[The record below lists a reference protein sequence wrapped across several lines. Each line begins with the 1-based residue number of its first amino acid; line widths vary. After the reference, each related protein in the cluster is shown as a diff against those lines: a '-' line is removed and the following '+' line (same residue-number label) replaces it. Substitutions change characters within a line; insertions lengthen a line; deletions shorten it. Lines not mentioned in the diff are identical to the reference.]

1 MNSRYLTRML
11 AMLAI
16 TLLVAAGCTG
26 PNGSLSLNAYTQP
39 VISPLLAGIA
49 EKVLPSYYSWF
60 NTPNNPDTPN
70 PLQMGFD
77 TGTSTITG
85 ITDSSANIV
94 MLDPACGLSYAWD
107 KMRNLLPSVGSYN
120 DSQPIGLASSG
131 SLGHEFNGHWV
142 NGTGGSP
149 GYNPATQQ
157 VLILVRGYSI
167 GNPASASDYNAGVLN
182 PCSEREPGY
191 IPLILDLV
199 SGRWN
204 IDGLA
209 SPGATINIRMS
220 ISNDMSPV
228 GGDGQLVSQDT
239 IVSPLRLTRF
249 EVNAS
254 NFARIQKF
262 ATVSST
268 LGLARQVSWFRTS
281 DINPDYTYSY
291 LNPSPTTCIP
301 FLAFWGAGGA
311 YQELNDST
319 STFGKASCP
328 LAALAAES
336 SNYYSDSRQ
345 ATATNS
351 FDYIDPSW
359 RQADSGGNLPDAKG
373 DPKAD
378 SNTPDTAANMDNDD
392 KGRQGVGSWC
402 AGPLCTPDLSSS
414 IGNATPQFQK
424 ISKDLEILALTA
436 EKTDNGHP
444 LQIKCDP
451 TGTTDPPDKKGQA
464 QNTFPTDVQTA
475 RANAYCDIQQQLFG
489 TYSGSAYLSSAPSGD
504 LASWTSLPSDVFG
517 LLSDNGAH
525 ARDIT
530 VDTIHDQAYA
540 QGLNGFAGALNP
552 SGDLLHTVDT
562 TITPSMSVISLKT
575 DAAQAAF
582 YQKYSFLL
590 SPANT
595 IELMSFSTADPT
607 KIVADPPHPDASPNT
622 AGIPYVQGPL
632 LELEISV
639 SNTLDIT
646 NTATYD
652 SDYIPLYA
660 LNRNG
665 PDVGGVNV
673 NYNPLTQFGQAV
685 TQAVNSLIYNVYS
698 ATVGSWTSSLTHGAT
713 QNLFALPMLTQYQVL
728 YYNNGSPVYA
738 HSDLVLNAADYNALV
753 VKAGGKDAS
762 KFSSLSQ
769 HEQDEYTCSVAAR
782 TVDFTSRTANPD
794 ATNALS
800 MCLAQDPFFSL
811 WDFFRSLSILLMV
824 LLIARYFF
832 GLISFETGQ
841 IRPVGFLARVFI
853 AMGLTLGMNIIL
865 GILAR
870 GVAEAILITNIV
882 GTNMSGGSSYS
893 FLWLFADY
901 LRAPA
906 HDLSVLSALLL
917 FPFTAIGLLFLI
929 VSSWLR
935 VGVALFVVCLAPIW
949 VFSLLTDRQMKV
961 FTSGI
966 SMLFRLYL
974 VPMAGL
980 VILLALF
987 LISRVVGLDPASKS
1001 GLYSLDIIGAI
1012 IRMMFM
1018 IALAVVPWFLAKY
1031 LAIAPVA
1038 ALKTAIA
1045 KTTEMADHSGANA
1058 WLEAG
1063 ASGVA
1068 ALNKGNAAKRK
1079 AEQEK
1084 IEGGEKGDAAKALGA
1099 GETGGTGDGEEADKN
1114 IEAGEAAQN
1123 GPSLL
1128 EGGLGVV
1135 EDLAAGAG
1143 GDKKLTGGEGG
1154 EPKAPDS
1161 ALVDPIA
1168 DEAEPPAEAGAP
1180 GEGDDAAV
1188 AALNEGEGADAAA
1201 LGEGEGAD
1209 AAALGEG
1216 EGADAAALGE
1226 GDSEELALGE
1236 GADADSLEALG
1247 PGDHVPSTGDEVS
1260 DNELE
1265 AGEADPMAISAAA
1278 ALEAEAAAEA
1288 DALLSPE
1295 QRAQVDHFDRLRE
1308 IANSPDPEAAA
1319 AAYLAEGGSDA
1330 SHAPLALD
1338 DVAKL
1343 NEANDIKSRAA
1354 QEAKALRADPASYA
1368 ASHPEWAAAHPEEAK
1383 HFALVAADRKSR
1395 ANGLSTVSD
1404 AAGPAR
1410 KVASALAVIPGHG
1423 PDGRLA
1429 VSDSNRGNRPRFMD
1443 RFGTKTQK
1451 ALRIAAKVS
1460 DKTLHGAAIATDF
1473 HSIKADWV
1481 GTAARPGSLRAQGRL
1496 IRNAGLLS
1504 TITGT
1509 AFVERVSTAELGVA
1523 HEMVKTYNDPAKR
1536 QEWLARDPDAKRL
1549 FGETEAQIKLTQQ
1562 SVKKNPNDFV
1572 AAQHLMDLEGQ
1583 REQLLAAAQPD
1594 PALARQYAEAQQTIA
1609 AAKELGG
1616 AGTNFGRA
1624 MAAKT
1629 AAFQADVA
1637 AYHKND
1643 RADLSD
1649 EMMDPR
1655 RWAVRLAA
1663 NSQTGVAKAKDT
1675 VSEANARWDK
1685 RQQDAAQAQSE
1696 FEENLA
1702 LQAMA
1707 RADAEASATARGAL
1721 VNDIAD
1727 HLAAG
1732 QPNPYANLATVVD
1745 DPDAFAASLEQ
1756 ERRAAW
1762 SRINAAEKPYTEID
1776 AQLSQLYIG
1785 GRSPVDALVEQ
1796 KAREAQAQAEM
1807 QAADEAIKSLSGTL
1821 GSSLALP
1828 ATTRNDYQAQLVG
1841 IQERRKAA
1849 AVQAATAAELA
1860 HRAAGQI
1867 PNYQAL
1873 ERQRAATTKARVQ
1886 AGSSDLALVAS
1897 LDELAAKAAD
1907 PANREAVRESVRRGH
1922 ATVLSNSGSSAQAYR
1937 GRMDTIVAGLA
1948 QAQVSKDA
1956 AARVAGEQARTA
1968 LLASAKTDLGPAG
1981 AARVAESLREGV
1993 ERESARLRA
2002 EAKTSTSY
2010 EKRVELRGAP
2020 PIFSVLHPRQA
2031 ISQAQI
2037 RHVASA
2043 NESAIYARHRAE
2055 AEARLASLASELSVL
2070 EETAKR
2076 NARDGRDDAQAAE
2089 ALAGHQAAI
2098 AREEAILEGVRTHDQ
2113 QVALAA
2119 DQRRAER
2126 LKYREKLLRSTNDQY
2141 EALNRQ
2147 LERVKSAQVI
2157 WNQIQEAAI
2166 HGQVDSDA
2174 VERRRASYEQEVR
2187 LARAEA
2193 EKLRRLEI
2201 DQQDFLTQTD

>member
-1 MNSRYLTRML
+1 MF
-11 AMLAI
+11 AMLAV
-16 TLLVAAGCTG
+16 TLLIAAGCTG

-49 EKVLPSYYSWF
+49 DSVLPSYYRWF

-77 TGTSTITG
+77 VGTGTITG
-85 ITDSSANIV
+85 ITDNASSIV

-107 KMRNLLPSVGSYN
+107 KMQNSLPQQGQYN
-120 DSQPIGLASSG
+120 DQQPIGLASAG
-131 SLGHEFNGHWV
+131 R
-142 NGTGGSP
+142 P

-157 VLILVRGYSI
+157 VLVLMRGYSI
-167 GNPASASDYNAGVLN
+167 GNPSSSSDYTAGVLN
-182 PCSEREPGY
+182 ACSKREAGY

-220 ISNDMSPV
+220 IPVDMSPV
-228 GGDGQLVSQDT
+228 DAAGQLVSQDT

-262 ATVSST
+262 ATVSSS

-281 DINPDYTYSY
+281 DINPDYTYSN
-291 LNPSPTTCIP
+291 LNTNTCIP

-311 YQELNDST
+311 YQELNSPST
-319 STFGKASCP
+319 TYGKASCP
-328 LAALAAES
+328 QLAAMAASS
-336 SNYYSDSRQ
+336 SNYYSDEKQRN
-345 ATATNS
+345 ATNS
-351 FDYIDPSW
+351 YDYIDSSW
-359 RQADSGGNLPDAKG
+359 RQSDNGGNLPTSA
-373 DPKAD
+373 
-378 SNTPDTAANMDNDD
+378 SNISSGASDTAANMDNDD
-392 KGRQGVGSWC
+392 AGKVSV
-402 AGPLCTPDLSSS
+402 GPLCPIPVLNQLPGGCIGTPVGGAS
-414 IGNATPQFQK
+414 NQFK
-424 ISKDLEILALTA
+424 NISGDLEILALTA
-436 EKTDNGHP
+436 SKTDDGHP

-451 TGTTDPPDKKGQA
+451 AGKDGKA
-464 QNTFPTDVQTA
+464 QNTSGMTDVQTN
-475 RANAYCDIQQQLFG
+475 RANAYCDIQQNLFV
-489 TYSGSAYLSSAPSGD
+489 TYGGSAYLSSEPSGD
-504 LASWTSLPSDVFG
+504 LASWESLPSDVFG
-517 LLSDNGAH
+517 LLSDNGPH

-530 VDTIHDQAYA
+530 VDTIHDQPYA
-540 QGLNGFAGALNP
+540 QGLNGFVGAVNP
-552 SGDLLHTVDT
+552 SGNLLHTVET

-607 KIVADPPHPDASPNT
+607 KTVADPTHPDASPNT

-632 LELEISV
+632 LELEITV

-646 NTATYD
+646 NTATYS

-685 TQAVNSLIYNVYS
+685 TQAVNSLIYNIYS

-728 YYNNGSPVYA
+728 YYNNGNPVYA

-753 VKAGGKDAS
+753 VKAGGS
-762 KFSSLSQ
+762 KVPKLSVLSQ
-769 HEQDEYTCSVAAR
+769 HERDEYTCSVAAQSQN
-782 TVDFTSRTANPD
+782 FTSLTANPD
-794 ATNALS
+794 STNAYS

-870 GVAEAILITNIV
+870 GVAETILITNIV
-882 GTNMSGGSSYS
+882 GTNLSGGSSYS

-987 LISRVVGLDPASKS
+987 LVSRVVGLDPTSKS
-1001 GLYSLDIIGAI
+1001 SLYSLDIIGAI
-1012 IRMMFM
+1012 IRMLFM
-1018 IALAVVPWFLAKY
+1018 VALAIVPWFLAKY

-1068 ALNKGNAAKRK
+1068 ALNSSNSAKRK
-1079 AEQEK
+1079 EEQER
-1084 IEGGEKGDAAKALGA
+1084 IEGGEKGDAAKALEA
-1099 GETGGTGDGEEADKN
+1099 GEDGGTGDGEEADKN

-1128 EGGLGVV
+1128 EGGFSVV
-1135 EDLAAGAG
+1135 EDLAAGTG
-1143 GDKKLTGGEGG
+1143 GDKKLTSGEAG
-1154 EPKAPDS
+1154 EAQTSDS
-1161 ALVDPIA
+1161 ALTDPLA
-1168 DEAEPPAEAGAP
+1168 DEAEAP
-1180 GEGDDAAV
+1180 SGDSALDEGDDAAV
-1188 AALNEGEGADAAA
+1188 AALSEGEGADAA

-1209 AAALGEG
+1209 ALGEG

-1247 PGDHVPSTGDEVS
+1247 PGDDVPSTGDEVS

-1265 AGEADPMAISAAA
+1265 AGEADPMAISAAT

-1295 QRAQVDHFDRLRE
+1295 QRAQVEHFDRLRE

-1319 AAYLAEGGSDA
+1319 AAYLAEGGSNA
-1330 SHAPLALD
+1330 PHAPLALD
-1338 DVAKL
+1338 DAAKL

-1383 HFALVAADRKSR
+1383 HFALVAANRKSH
-1395 ANGLSTVSD
+1395 ADGLSTVSD
-1404 AAGPAR
+1404 AATSSGAASRRSWHIVDNRYDPADPTGLR
-1410 KVASALAVIPGHG
+1410 REMAILRG
-1423 PDGRLA
+1423 DGRLA

-1481 GTAARPGSLRAQGRL
+1481 GTATRPGSLRAQGRL

-1523 HEMVKTYNDPAKR
+1523 HEMVKSYNDPAKR

-1549 FGETEAQIKLTQQ
+1549 FGETEAQIKLAQQ
-1562 SVKKNPNDFV
+1562 AVKKNPGDPMLV
-1572 AAQHLMDLEGQ
+1572 QHLTGLEGQ

-1675 VSEANARWDK
+1675 VLEANARWDK
-1685 RQQDAAQAQSE
+1685 RQQDAAQAQAE

-1702 LQAMA
+1702 RQAMA

-1721 VNDIAD
+1721 VNDIAG

-1732 QPNPYANLATVVD
+1732 QPNPYANLAAVVD
-1745 DPDAFAASLEQ
+1745 DPAAFAASLEK
-1756 ERRAAW
+1756 ERRAAQN
-1762 SRINAAEKPYTEID
+1762 RINAAQKPYTEID

-1841 IQERRKAA
+1841 IQERREAA
-1849 AVQAATAAELA
+1849 AAQAVTAAELA

-1873 ERQRAATTKARVQ
+1873 ERQRAATTKARAQ

-1922 ATVLSNSGSSAQAYR
+1922 ATVLSNSGSAAQAYR
-1937 GRMDTIVAGLA
+1937 GGMETIVAGLA
-1948 QAQVSKDA
+1948 QAQVNKDA

-1968 LLASAKTDLGPAG
+1968 LLASAKTELGPAG
-1981 AARVAESLREGV
+1981 ATRVAESLREGV
-1993 ERESARLRA
+1993 EREAARLRA

-2010 EKRVELRGAP
+2010 EKRVELRAAP
-2020 PIFSVLHPRQA
+2020 PIFSVMHPRQA
-2031 ISQAQI
+2031 ISQAQV

-2043 NESAIYARHRAE
+2043 NESVIYARHRAE
-2055 AEARLASLASELSVL
+2055 AEVRLASLASELPVL

-2076 NARDGRDDAQAAE
+2076 NARDGRADAHAAE

-2113 QVALAA
+2113 QVALVA

-2174 VERRRASYEQEVR
+2174 VERRRVSYEQEVR

-2201 DQQDFLTQTD
+2201 DQQDFLTQSD